1 MHAVRR
7 AMPPAVPHRIIRPRR
22 ASRSERAQRRLAR
35 GTGTEPVSSP
45 ASVTSLPETAAPQA
59 GPAPVPRLSLVGVW
73 GIVGVAALLVQAIVR
88 LTPLAIE
95 PFQAGMLGAF
105 HLVLLAAW
113 VLFSAYTEGYKAFQ
127 KQFTPRVVARAQY
140 LSAHPRLLHVILA
153 PAFCMGF
160 FHATRKRLIV
170 SWVVTLSI
178 VGLVIAVKMLAQPW
192 RGIIDA
198 GVVLALVWGVIALAY
213 FTARALAGHRMPVPP
228 DVP

>member
-1 MHAVRR
+1 
-7 AMPPAVPHRIIRPRR
+7 MPPAVPHRIIRPRR
-22 ASRSERAQRRLAR
+22 PSRAERAQRRLAR
-35 GTGTEPVSSP
+35 GTGTEHVSPP
-45 ASVTSLPETAAPQA
+45 ATVPSLPESATAEPT
-59 GPAPVPRLSLVGVW
+59 PRLSLVGVW
-73 GIVGVAALLVQAIVR
+73 GIVGVAALLIQAIIR

-95 PFQAGMLGAF
+95 PFEAGMLGAF
-105 HLVLLAAW
+105 HLALLGAW
-113 VLFSAYTEGYKAFQ
+113 VLFAAYTEGYKAFQ

-140 LSAHPRLLHVILA
+140 LSAHPRLVHVILA

-178 VGLVIAVKMLAQPW
+178 IGLIIAVKMLAQPW

-198 GVVLALVWGVIALAY
+198 GVVLALIWGVIALAY
-213 FTARALAGHRMPVPP
+213 FTSRALAGHRMPVPP

>member
-1 MHAVRR
+1 
-7 AMPPAVPHRIIRPRR
+7 MPPAVPHRIIRPRR
-22 ASRSERAQRRLAR
+22 PSRAERAQRRLAR
-35 GTGTEPVSSP
+35 GTGTEHVSPP
-45 ASVTSLPETAAPQA
+45 ATVPSLPEPATAE
-59 GPAPVPRLSLVGVW
+59 PAPRLSLVGVW
-73 GIVGVAALLVQAIVR
+73 GIVGVAALLIQAIVR

-95 PFQAGMLGAF
+95 PFEAGMLGAF
-105 HLVLLAAW
+105 HLALLAAW
-113 VLFSAYTEGYKAFQ
+113 VLFAAYTEGYKAFQ

-178 VGLVIAVKMLAQPW
+178 IGLIIAVKMLAQPW

-198 GVVLALVWGVIALAY
+198 GVVLALIWGVIALAY
-213 FTARALAGHRMPVPP
+213 FTSRALAGHRMPVPP